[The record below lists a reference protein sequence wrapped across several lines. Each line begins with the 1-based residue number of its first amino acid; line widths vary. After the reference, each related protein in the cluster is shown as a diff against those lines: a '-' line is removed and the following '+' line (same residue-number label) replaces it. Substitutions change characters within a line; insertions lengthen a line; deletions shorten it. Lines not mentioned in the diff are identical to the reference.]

1 MNSYL
6 KNLDNVSSEVAESLL
21 EYLVKSG
28 KLNATTMRKLADHW

>member
-6 KNLDNVSSEVAESLL
+6 KNLDNVSSEVAEQLL

-28 KLNATTMRKLADHW
+28 ELNATTMRKLADHW